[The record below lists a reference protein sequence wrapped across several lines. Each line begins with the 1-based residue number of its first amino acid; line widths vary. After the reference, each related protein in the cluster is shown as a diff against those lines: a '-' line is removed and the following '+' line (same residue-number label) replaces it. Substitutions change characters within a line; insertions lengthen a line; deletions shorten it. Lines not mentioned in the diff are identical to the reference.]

1 MKSSALA
8 GLFIAAAMLASPVFA
23 DGDADLCKMNINK
36 INSEKAVLVTD
47 TSGASGR
54 VEDALAQ
61 AKAAH
66 DRGDDKQCVAHTN
79 TALQIMQNRSK
90 GGQ

>member
-8 GLFIAAAMLASPVFA
+8 GLFISAAVLASPVFA
-23 DGDADLCKMNINK
+23 DGDADLCKMNMNK
-36 INSEKAVLVTD
+36 INSEKAVLATD
-47 TSGASGR
+47 TSGVNGQ

-66 DRGDDKQCVAHTN
+66 DRGDDKQCVAHT
-79 TALQIMQNRSK
+79 TRALQLVQNRSK